1 MMSNEEEMKK
11 FIKKNRYLLVGADKK
26 LELFG
31 NLRELGQA
39 ISIDS
44 STISKKLSRGEN
56 YIVPKGGE
64 FIFYIK
70 KLS

>member
-31 NLRELGQA
+31 NLREL
-39 ISIDS
+39 
-44 STISKKLSRGEN
+44 
-56 YIVPKGGE
+56 
-64 FIFYIK
+64 
-70 KLS
+70 

>member
-1 MMSNEEEMKK
+1 MMSNVEEMKR
-11 FIKKNRYLLVGADKK
+11 FVKKNSYLLISPDQKV
-26 LELFG
+26 ELFG
-31 NLRELGQA
+31 NLRQLGQA

-56 YIVPKGGE
+56 YFTPKGGE

-70 KLS
+70 KLK